1 MKHVGPI
8 IIISI
13 MILIFAIGCNS
24 DVSQGI
30 FRQITQSEKKAADI
44 GKVVLLTKSGDYLY
58 CLTSNAGLQKYD
70 TVNDTWTPLGRP
82 SGDSNPIMKA
92 SYSSVNDCIY
102 FTTRTDDTVAS
113 NLYALDLS
121 TDVITAVSN
130 TLKIYE
136 MDAQELYFTARS
148 SAAASDLNLY
158 TLDVSDSPVSKL
170 DLIGLDFVVYPHIMV
185 QTENPV
191 SILISGYDS
200 DGANHHY
207 VTSSD
212 VGAEITGITSSEIV
226 AFHVFDGTPDVLVA
240 VTADGKVWRGMYNA
254 LTYTMAEV
262 DSDISLTFELN
273 GIEGKPIPCFFDG
286 TDLVI
291 QGSSVFYSI
300 DSTGAVDADSIDD
313 LYGQNLVGTS
323 FKITSY
329 ILDGTVLYG
338 GTTENGLFKVDDIAA
353 ETVTWL

>member
-13 MILIFAIGCNS
+13 MVLIFTIGCNS

-30 FRQITQSEKKAADI
+30 FRQITQSEKKAADL

-70 TVNDTWTPLGRP
+70 IVLDTWTPLGRP

-92 SYSSVNDCIY
+92 SYSSVNDRIY

-113 NLYALDLS
+113 NLYVLDL
-121 TDVITAVSN
+121 TNGVITAVLN
-130 TLKIYE
+130 TLKIIE

-148 SAAASDLNLY
+148 SATASDLSLY
-158 TLDVSDSPVSKL
+158 TLNVSDSPVSKL
-170 DLIGLDFVVYPHIMV
+170 DLIGLGFVGYPHIMV
-185 QTENPV
+185 QTEDPD
-191 SILISGYDS
+191 SILISGFDS
-200 DGANHHY
+200 TGTDYHY

-240 VTADGKVWRGMYNA
+240 VTADGKVWRGENVSS
-254 LTYTMAEV
+254 TYAMTEV
-262 DSDISLTFELN
+262 DDDVSLTFELN

-313 LYGQNLVGTS
+313 LYGQNLEATS
-323 FKITSY
+323 FIITSY
-329 ILDGTVLYG
+329 ILDDTVLYG